1 MYNMVTPVN
10 NTVLWDSPGGPLVK
24 NLPCNTR
31 DAGSIPG
38 QGTKISHAVGQLNLR
53 VATREPVHHNK
64 RSCITQQR
72 SHELQLRPDAA
83 K

>member
-1 MYNMVTPVN
+1 M
-10 NTVLWDSPGGPLVK
+10 VK

-38 QGTKISHAVGQLNLR
+38 QGMKISHAVRQLNLR
-53 VATREPVHHNK
+53 ATTRDPVHHNK
-64 RSCITQQR
+64 RSRIIQQR